1 MLFSVKIVH
10 VVCAISIGNYIT
22 SIIILQ
28 PPRKELSNEMKA
40 KLRNEYYGLGGSPN
54 TTMGGNYFL
63 YIILAISILAIM
75 SSALGYL

>member
-1 MLFSVKIVH
+1 M
-10 VVCAISIGNYIT
+10 
-22 SIIILQ
+22 Q
-28 PPRKELSNEMKA
+28 PPRKELSDEMKA